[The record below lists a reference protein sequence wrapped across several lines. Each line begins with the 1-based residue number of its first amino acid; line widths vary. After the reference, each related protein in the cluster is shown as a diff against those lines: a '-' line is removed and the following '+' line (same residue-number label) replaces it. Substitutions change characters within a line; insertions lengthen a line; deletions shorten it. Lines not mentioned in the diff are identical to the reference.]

1 MSDASGTLHSP
12 DCCYVDGCD
21 AENEVVL
28 HLAAEPPGYADLCRT
43 HALALVEGTPLTWSC
58 ECLICEAARRDLAL
72 HDHPDAIVLC
82 VACVGRWLL
91 VTASGSTHLLDLG
104 AKTIQR
110 VQDLANASPGRR
122 GAHSVRLRR
131 DGDVL
136 PLFHFDPIR
145 LGEPAALLIGEVD
158 HYAGYVSTTR
168 VTTPVRSVVSA
179 S

>member
-1 MSDASGTLHSP
+1 MSDASGVLHTP
-12 DCCYVDGCD
+12 ERCYVDGCD

-28 HLAAEPPGYADLCRT
+28 HLAVEPPGYADLCRP

-72 HDHPDAIVLC
+72 HEHPDAVVLC
-82 VACVGRWLL
+82 VACVGRWL
-91 VTASGSTHLLDLG
+91 VATASGSTHLLDLR

-110 VQDLANASPGRR
+110 AQDLTNASPGPT

-158 HYAGYVSTTR
+158 DYEGYVSTTR
-168 VTTPVRSVVSA
+168 LTTPVRSVERA
-179 S
+179 P